1 MLVLLLGGTRDATE
15 IAAQLRLL
23 PDTKVIYSVAGR
35 TTQAAGDRVG
45 GFGGSAGLREYLVAN
60 RVDVV
65 VDATHPFAERMSTNA
80 ALACAD
86 SGVGLVRFLRPGWR
100 THPDAKSWVWVSSH
114 DEAAQAAAD
123 GGRVLLTVGRQ
134 PLPHYFSLSHVI
146 ARVAENDGR
155 PVPAGWQIL
164 ASRGPFSL
172 ADERQLLADNDIK
185 VLVSKD
191 SGGVT
196 STKLDAARELGVNV
210 IMVARP
216 PTPAGVSEVS
226 TIAGVVD
233 FVRAQARG
241 LGRLR

>member
-23 PDTKVIYSVAGR
+23 PSTEVIVSVAGR
-35 TTQAAGDRVG
+35 TKLAAGDRVG
-45 GFGGSAGLREYLVAN
+45 GFGGVAGLRDYLATN
-60 RVDVV
+60 HVDVM
-65 VDATHPFAERMSTNA
+65 VDATHPFAERMSANA

-100 THPDAKSWVWVSSH
+100 NHLDADSWVWVANH
-114 DEAAQAAAD
+114 DEAAKAAAI

-134 PLPHYFSLSHVI
+134 SLNHYFALPDVI
-146 ARVAENDGR
+146 ARVAEDDGQ
-155 PVPAGWQIL
+155 PVPAGWQVL
-164 ASRGPFSL
+164 TRRGPFSL
-172 ADERQLLADNDIK
+172 ADERKLLADNHVK

-191 SGGVT
+191 SGGQLT
-196 STKLDAARELGVNV
+196 SAKLDAARELGVTV

-216 PTPAGVSEVS
+216 PTPAGVSEVN
-226 TIAGVVD
+226 TVADVVN

-241 LGRLR
+241 